1 MKQAEKVYLI
11 SDAAK
16 QVQVEAHVLRYWEE
30 ELQLPI
36 KRNELGHRYYTEEDI
51 TRFREIR
58 RLKEEGLQLKAIRTV
73 LTKGGLQ
80 KTEVPEAGEA
90 GGKEEEKEENTGIM
104 KRQVVMVNKGEFVPV
119 TEESREAKS
128 LRLQQLLENMI
139 REAVRSNNRE
149 VCDEIKDNV
158 LKELDYQFRLQEERE
173 TEREKGRIS
182 REEEHYRALDE
193 LLRTRSGRKSFE
205 ERTARHEMGKNKE
218 ERKERGEEMKE
229 GELFEKRTKQ
239 KAESAEKKK
248 RGFLLKK
255 KRSIG

>member
-16 QVQVEAHVLRYWEE
+16 QVKVESHVLRYWEE
-30 ELQLPI
+30 ELKLPI

-58 RLKEEGLQLKAIRTV
+58 RLKEEGLQLKAIRTI
-73 LTKGGLQ
+73 LAKGGLKEQ
-80 KTEVPEAGEA
+80 ESGGTEMIG
-90 GGKEEEKEENTGIM
+90 
-104 KRQVVMVNKGEFVPV
+104 RQVVMVNKGEFVPV

-128 LRLQQLLENMI
+128 LRLQQLLEHMI

-149 VCDEIKDNV
+149 VCDEIKDNL

-173 TEREKGRIS
+173 ERREEGRIS

-193 LLRTRSGRKSFE
+193 LLRVRSGRKGFE
-205 ERTARHEMGKNKE
+205 GRKDSGEKNGKKETKEQKEIKGEKE
-218 ERKERGEEMKE
+218 EKGTKEVG
-229 GELFEKRTKQ
+229 
-239 KAESAEKKK
+239 K

>member
-16 QVQVEAHVLRYWEE
+16 QVQVESHVLRYWEE
-30 ELQLPI
+30 ELKLPI

-51 TRFREIR
+51 TRFQEIR
-58 RLKEEGLQLKAIRTV
+58 RLKEEGLQLKAIRTI

-80 KTEVPEAGEA
+80 RTEAFEAKETETKEA
-90 GGKEEEKEENTGIM
+90 EKEEGAGTEVM

-139 REAVRSNNRE
+139 REVVRSNNRE
-149 VCDEIKDNV
+149 VCDEIKENV

-173 TEREKGRIS
+173 EIREEGRIN
-182 REEEHYRALDE
+182 REEEHYKALDE
-193 LLRTRSGRKSFE
+193 LLRTRSGRKGIH
-205 ERTARHEMGKNKE
+205 ERSERAEGKRSK
-218 ERKERGEEMKE
+218 G
-229 GELFEKRTKQ
+229 EKR
-239 KAESAEKKK
+239 KKK
-248 RGFLLKK
+248 
-255 KRSIG
+255 